1 MLKVDLS
8 RPKVPTQAPKWL
20 GTYGKNIYSKL
31 ATYLNKNDKII
42 RADQFL
48 VEEFCAAYDN
58 YRNSYASI
66 QEDGLQQK
74 IFKTTVSP
82 VDGEI
87 VARDFAG
94 FRKNPAYQMM
104 SDSLSKMNSIGREL
118 GLSPKARSEMLDFKS
133 ETNDKKTTK
142 DMMKEF
148 FE

>member
-1 MLKVDLS
+1 M
-8 RPKVPTQAPKWL
+8 PTQAPKWL
-20 GTYGKNIYSKL
+20 GSYGKNIYSKL

-48 VEEFCAAYDN
+48 LEEFCTAYDN
-58 YRNSYASI
+58 YRNAYESVKD
-66 QEDGLQQK
+66 DGLQQK

-82 VDGEI
+82 VDGKV

-118 GLSPKARSEMLDFKS
+118 GLSPKARSEMIDFKS
-133 ETNDKKTTK
+133 EDNSKKSTK

-148 FE
+148 FK